1 MDRLALI
8 EHLAGEGVQLVTS
21 ANRAGWDAPVPRTDW
36 DVRQLITHVG
46 GVHRWACDVVRT
58 GATDLDTP
66 LGRVVGSGPTDD
78 ELSDWFVDGHAALVA
93 ALQDAPT
100 DLVAGTFLPAPSP
113 VHFWARRQAHETAI
127 HRADADAACG
137 DRSDYSA
144 GFAQDGIS
152 ELLHGFAARRSVAVD
167 GQARILLD
175 ATDGPSW
182 LVTLGQPIRA
192 TEVAAADRGEI
203 DRAGVGLAVVGGSSS
218 DLYLWLWNRDSR
230 VVLSGSSTVAAL
242 WASTVQVRWS

>member
-8 EHLAGEGVQLVTS
+8 EQLVDEGEQLVAS
-21 ANRAGWDAPVPRTDW
+21 ANRAGWDAPVPRTAW
-36 DVRQLITHVG
+36 NVRELVTHVG

-66 LGRVVGSGPTDD
+66 LNRGVGSGPADD
-78 ELSDWFVDGHAALVA
+78 QLSDWFVAGHAALVA
-93 ALQDAPT
+93 ALRDAPL

-113 VHFWARRQAHETAI
+113 AHFWARRQAHETAI
-127 HRADADAACG
+127 HRADADVACG
-137 DRSDYSA
+137 LRSNYSP

-152 ELLHGFAARRSVAVD
+152 ELLHGFAARRSVVD
-167 GQARILLD
+167 DRQETILLD

-192 TEVAAADRGEI
+192 NEVADGDRGEI
-203 DRAGVGLAVVGGSSS
+203 DRADDAGAWVRGSSS
-218 DLYLWLWNRDSR
+218 DLYLWLWNRDSP
-230 VVLSGSSTVAAL
+230 VVLGGSSAVAAR
-242 WASTVQVRWS
+242 WTSTVQVRWS